1 MKQKKLSTNLTAA
14 GVVVTVMAAALFFVV
29 FPVYGRKI
37 AVDYPEFSGA
47 YIPVLIYLWVM
58 SLPVWLAI
66 WEYFRI
72 CREIGRDNSF
82 SEENATFFN
91 IMAALSGCASVLYL
105 VKGSLYVGRCFAWG
119 FERAGVMLLFIYG
132 CTFAIFL
139 ICAFLCRSLSRLVHN
154 AYEVKHENDLTI

>member
-1 MKQKKLSTNLTAA
+1 MEFSMKQKKLSTNLTAA
-14 GVVVTVMAAALFFVV
+14 GAVVTVMAAALFFVV

-82 SEENATFFN
+82 SEETA
-91 IMAALSGCASVLYL
+91 
-105 VKGSLYVGRCFAWG
+105 GSLGKISLYAMADTV
-119 FERAGVMLLFIYG
+119 LLFAG
-132 CTFAIFL
+132 AL
-139 ICAFLCRSLSRLVHN
+139 IMLFVRLMPLALLISSIVICVLGFGISVVAASLSHLVLK
-154 AYEVKHENDLTI
+154 AKTIKDENDLTI

>member
-66 WEYFRI
+66 GE
-72 CREIGRDNSF
+72 
-82 SEENATFFN
+82 
-91 IMAALSGCASVLYL
+91 
-105 VKGSLYVGRCFAWG
+105 
-119 FERAGVMLLFIYG
+119 
-132 CTFAIFL
+132 
-139 ICAFLCRSLSRLVHN
+139 
-154 AYEVKHENDLTI
+154 